1 MHMRFLYRLINFF
14 MVLLLL
20 SALVSC
26 GQKGDLFLAP
36 EGDEEE
42 LEESDDEF

>member
-1 MHMRFLYRLINFF
+1 MHMRFLYRLTSFL
-14 MVLLLL
+14 MVLLLVAVL
-20 SALVSC
+20 GSC

-42 LEESDDEF
+42 ESEDEF